1 MNSEQRRRDF
11 YERTKELKREINSLK
26 QDYVNLDE
34 DIRTLAIYLDSLR
47 QRKSD
52 ILKTRYAREK
62 ELSELT

>member
-47 QRKSD
+47 QRKAD

>member
-11 YERTKELKREINSLK
+11 YEKTKELKREINSLK

-47 QRKSD
+47 QRKAD
-52 ILKTRYAREK
+52 ILKTRYAKEK